1 MVSSSAG
8 GGSGWTAGLS
18 RSFSLSSAPH
28 PRPGPMPPPPTVFSP
43 GHRAGGG
50 GHRPCLSPATGQS
63 LPASGPQLSG
73 ANGDDLQL
81 RGAGGLWCPRPGPSC
96 PSGVSREP
104 GFAQKCSEPGSWSG
118 GLHRAALCVCVC
130 VCVCAASPY
139 SCLHAWALAISLHVC
154 NCVCVRV
161 LGRAYAHRL
170 SCTRVDPVLG
180 RGGAD
185 AGGGL
190 EEAVCVCVCVCVFPC
205 APVLQRLPA
214 GGRGALWPLPW
225 PPAFMP

>member
-1 MVSSSAG
+1 MELCLTCRVAGVGGGDAWWPPAEDWGQSAKAGPPSPQTSTGSLWLPRGCGLKAGGAGRVVSSSAG

-118 GLHRAALCVCVC
+118 GLHRAALCVC
-130 VCVCAASPY
+130 
-139 SCLHAWALAISLHVC
+139 
-154 NCVCVRV
+154 
-161 LGRAYAHRL
+161 G
-170 SCTRVDPVLG
+170 
-180 RGGAD
+180 
-185 AGGGL
+185 
-190 EEAVCVCVCVCVFPC
+190 CVCVCV
-205 APVLQRLPA
+205 RLPHIPVCM
-214 GGRGALWPLPW
+214 RGH
-225 PPAFMP
+225 